1 MYFKAL
7 CTVFKDPQE
16 VLDAMR
22 SYVHNFFGCRECAA
36 HFENM
41 AAETL
46 EQVTSLPTAVLWLWS
61 RHNVVNN
68 RLAGKSR
75 LGLSLLC
82 RIFFSLFQLSNL
94 NDVKT
99 SLIFY

>member
-1 MYFKAL
+1 
-7 CTVFKDPQE
+7 
-16 VLDAMR
+16 MR
-22 SYVHNFFGCRECAA
+22 SYVHNFFGCRECAG

-68 RLAGKSR
+68 RLAGRSW
-75 LGLSLLC
+75 LGHLLLLC
-82 RIFFSLFQLSNL
+82 RIFFSLFQLSNFK
-94 NDVKT
+94 DVKM
-99 SLIFY
+99 SLIFYRGTNLN